1 MRRVARYLLLILP
14 VVALAANSPDE
25 HFYKSL
31 AEGSLAEVEAGKLA
45 QHKSNDPSITKFAA
59 MMVRDHSAAN
69 EQLKTLA
76 ESKNISLP
84 TKPSVTQMAAKAKLD
99 VLSGDSFNKAYIQN
113 QVSGHEATVKLL
125 QKEIA
130 SGGDADARAFA
141 EKVLPTVQGHLR
153 AVDSLADNAGI
164 KR

>member
-1 MRRVARYLLLILP
+1 MKRVARYVLFALP
-14 VVALAANSPDE
+14 ALAFAANSPDE

-31 AEGSLAEVEAGKLA
+31 AEGGLAEVEAGQLA
-45 QHKSNDPSITKFAA
+45 QKKSNDPAITKFAA

-76 ESKNISLP
+76 DSKNISLP
-84 TKPSVTQMAAKAKLD
+84 KRPSVTEMAAKAKLEA
-99 VLSGDSFNKAYIQN
+99 LSGDSFNKAYIKN

-130 SGGDADARAFA
+130 SGQDADAKAFA
-141 EKVLPTVQGHLR
+141 EKVLPTVQGHLK
-153 AVDSLADNAGI
+153 AIDAIADNADI
-164 KR
+164 KH